1 MSSSSSGVRAP
12 MSKRPTG
19 KKKRRSQKTS
29 PPPSPEV
36 APSAADE
43 AWREHVRRRRQQA
56 AREPFA
62 RALTWGTVVALVGAV
77 LTGVLR
83 IWIWILALEPIAL
96 GVVIGEAAAVP
107 SSVPDRR
114 PPRWSYG
121 YVFGLACLTYMFVHV
136 IFWLASSGF
145 FPQQSLFAFLSVA
158 PSATATP
165 FFQSVDLARQIS
177 LATGGAT
184 ALKYWLWVAEGLMM
198 GLAAMLAY
206 RGGSVRK
213 LKT

>member
-1 MSSSSSGVRAP
+1 
-12 MSKRPTG
+12 MSKKSTPR
-19 KKKRRSQKTS
+19 KKKRPSRTTS
-29 PPPSPEV
+29 LPPSPE
-36 APSAADE
+36 ASGSAADE
-43 AWREHVRRRRQQA
+43 AWRAHARRSQQPA

-62 RALTWGTVVALVGAV
+62 RALAWGTIVALVAAV

-83 IWIWILALEPIAL
+83 VWIWILALEAIAL

-107 SSVPDRR
+107 SSVRHRR

-121 YVFGLACLTYMFVHV
+121 YVFVMACVAYVLVHV
-136 IFWLASSGF
+136 VFWLASGGF
-145 FPQQSLFAFLSVA
+145 VPDQSFFAFLRAA

-177 LATGGAT
+177 VATGGST
-184 ALKYWLWVAEGLMM
+184 VLKYWLWIAEGLLM
-198 GLAAMLAY
+198 GSAAVLAY

-213 LKT
+213 LKQ